1 MATTFKTLTAED
13 ISNTRTY
20 LNESIPITSSI
31 VSGTYIDTGVEN
43 NIYRYSHGMF
53 ETVFDYPYASSSA
66 NNLFD
71 ITLGHNSSAPTF
83 NSSTTTQNSKKA
95 NIYSQMSKILSGVD
109 TTGSILSFDEDGVV
123 SANNDYKINT
133 AFFLNFSRLLVKDE
147 IKKGSF
153 RMSYATVASASSP
166 TKANLFA
173 TTGTI
178 SDVSGA
184 TTYFTNSP
192 AGEYG
197 ILYQTDAN
205 ANIQTTQTN
214 RAVGLIYYQAG
225 VVVLNSNI
233 FAASGTSAITTDLDT
248 NQRGQLGTKATM
260 FYSTGAY
267 TDITDLFTNATIEA
281 SADALRRRIGDISF
295 QNVTELNS
303 SIYFIKVNNSEF
315 NYSSNPTYLS
325 SSQIY
330 VKNGVSNNAAFSY
343 ITTVGLYSADNALL
357 AVAKLSEPIKKSQD
371 QSLMLRVRLDY

>member
-13 ISNTRTY
+13 ITNTRTY

-31 VSGTYIDTGVEN
+31 VSGTYLDTGVET

-71 ITLGHNSSAPTF
+71 ITLGYNSSAPTF
-83 NSSTTTQNSKKA
+83 GSSNTQNSKKS
-95 NIYSQMSKILSGVD
+95 NIYSQMAKILSGVD
-109 TTGSILSFDEDGVV
+109 PTGSIMSFDEDGVV
-123 SANNDYKINT
+123 SSANDYKINS

-147 IKKGSF
+147 IKKGTF

-178 SDVSGA
+178 SDVSG
-184 TTYFTNSP
+184 TTVYFTNSP

-197 ILYQTDAN
+197 ILYQSDTGG
-205 ANIQTTQTN
+205 NISGGQTN
-214 RAVGLIYYQAG
+214 KAVGLIYYQAG
-225 VVVLNSNI
+225 IAVINTNI
-233 FAASGTSAITTDLDT
+233 FAASGTSSPTTDLDT
-248 NQRGQLGTKATM
+248 NLRGQLATKATM
-260 FYSTGAY
+260 FYGTSSY
-267 TDITDLFTNATIEA
+267 TDVSDLLSNATIEVA
-281 SADALRRRIGDISF
+281 ADAFRRRVGDISF
-295 QNVTELNS
+295 QNTTELNS
-303 SIYFIKVNNSEF
+303 SIYFIKINNSEF
-315 NYSSNPTYLS
+315 NYSANPTYLS

-330 VKNGVSNNAAFSY
+330 VKNGIANNAAFSY